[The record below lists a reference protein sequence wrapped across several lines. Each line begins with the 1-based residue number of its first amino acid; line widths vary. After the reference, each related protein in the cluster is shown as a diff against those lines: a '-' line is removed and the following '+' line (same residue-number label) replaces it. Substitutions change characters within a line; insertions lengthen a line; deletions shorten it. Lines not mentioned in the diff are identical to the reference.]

1 MMVFLF
7 DVGSIDWK
15 LYVAGAVGIIALTI
29 FIAIMINKGRYTA
42 RYKRFYKK
50 LDRIINK
57 KYNGNL
63 LNEALINTMVKDNT
77 NTYKSLKA
85 KGKRKVR
92 KYFEYYIKNLP
103 ELVLLK
109 SLSSSDKKKNQLVL
123 LFLNDMDKVIFRWD
137 ARRKMRGLIKGINKH
152 QMLFTVIGYFYEVPI
167 HIHEGVPFRMMNHD
181 NNLAISY
188 DIVKN
193 PKNIK
198 RKQKPKKL
206 TKKEIKAQAKIEA
219 IKEKRQRKAK
229 R

>member
-29 FIAIMINKGRYTA
+29 FIAIMINKGRYSA

-85 KGKRKVR
+85 KGKRKVK

-109 SLSSSDKKKNQLVL
+109 SLS
-123 LFLNDMDKVIFRWD
+123 
-137 ARRKMRGLIKGINKH
+137 
-152 QMLFTVIGYFYEVPI
+152 
-167 HIHEGVPFRMMNHD
+167 
-181 NNLAISY
+181 
-188 DIVKN
+188 
-193 PKNIK
+193 
-198 RKQKPKKL
+198 
-206 TKKEIKAQAKIEA
+206 
-219 IKEKRQRKAK
+219 
-229 R
+229 